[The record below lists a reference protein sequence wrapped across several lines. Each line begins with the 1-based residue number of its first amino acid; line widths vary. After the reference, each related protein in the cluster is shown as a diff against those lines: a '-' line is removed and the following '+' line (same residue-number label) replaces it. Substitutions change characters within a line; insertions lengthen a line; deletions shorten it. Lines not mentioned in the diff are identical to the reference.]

1 MSSGSNQPD
10 EAAQPTQGAEEAA
23 GETTGETVDDAK
35 PPDKTATDRAVRTPG
50 SAPDTGLSAI
60 RQEIRP
66 LLEDPKYDLLDEYWL
81 QQPFSYAAI
90 FRNTETEKQL
100 YHVIEPELSEAES
113 TLYQYLIH
121 ALEDQLL
128 YRTDLSRTDDAEEV
142 LEQEVRSEINDHPG
156 LNPQP
161 GEIAKVL
168 YYLRRDLVGYE
179 RIHPFMYDSEL
190 EEISCNGA
198 GEDNPIY
205 VYHRDHD
212 DLVTNIYFEEPEA
225 GVKGDNELRAFVQKL
240 AQRSGEDIST
250 ANPATGTALPD
261 GSRIQLTLE
270 EISPDG
276 PTFTIR
282 KFQEEP
288 FTPIDLIQSGT
299 FTAEQL
305 AYLWVLVENG
315 YSGLVSGGTGA
326 GKTTT
331 LNAIGLF
338 IPPGQKVVTIE
349 DTREVKLPQEN
360 SLSLL
365 TREPQVNDD
374 SVGIDM
380 FDLLKSSLRMRP
392 EYLVVGEVRGAEA
405 KNLFQAMNT
414 GHVSMATIHADSMV
428 SALSRLENDPMNIP
442 KNLISELGFVT
453 IQTAVPTDDGD
464 TIRRSKSV
472 IELTGYDSE
481 ADKLH
486 YKKTWEWD
494 PDRDAIVNESTSELF
509 KELRDEGVEPDTARR
524 ERQRVL
530 EYLADN
536 GITDYRPVT
545 KIIRAYQRAP
555 EVVLAQID
563 QGKIDFDR
571 LDALEEQGVA
581 ADE

>member
-1 MSSGSNQPD
+1 MSSGRNQSE
-10 EAAQPTQGAEEAA
+10 EAAQPTQEGEETV
-23 GETTGETVDDAK
+23 GETASEGG
-35 PPDKTATDRAVRTPG
+35 PPAETATNRAVRAPDST
-50 SAPDTGLSAI
+50 PDTGLSAI
-60 RQEIRP
+60 RQEIKP
-66 LLEDPKYDLLDEYWL
+66 LLEDPKYNLLDEYWL

-90 FRNTETEKQL
+90 FRNIETEKQL
-100 YHVIEPELSEAES
+100 YHVIEPKLSEAES
-113 TLYQYLIH
+113 NLYQYLTH
-121 ALEDQLL
+121 ALKDQLL
-128 YRTDLSRTDDAEEV
+128 YRTDLSRTDDAEDV
-142 LEQEVRSEINDHPG
+142 LEQEVRDEVDDHPA

-161 GEIAKVL
+161 GEMAKVL

-179 RIHPFMYDSEL
+179 RIHPFMYDPDL

-198 GEDNPIY
+198 GVDNPIY

-212 DLVTNIYFEEPEA
+212 DLVTNIHFEEAEE
-225 GVKGDNELRAFVQKL
+225 GIEGDNELRAFVQKL

-338 IPPGQKVVTIE
+338 IPPGQKVITIE

-360 SLSLL
+360 SVSLL
-365 TREPQVNDD
+365 TREPQVDD
-374 SVGIDM
+374 DAAGIDM
-380 FDLLKSSLRMRP
+380 FDLLRSSLRMRP
-392 EYLVVGEVRGAEA
+392 EYLIVGEVRGAEA

-414 GHVSMATIHADSMV
+414 GHVSMATIHADSMR

-453 IQTAVPTDDGD
+453 IQTAVPEDDGD
-464 TIRRSKSV
+464 TIRRSKSI

-481 ADKLH
+481 ADELH
-486 YKKTWEWD
+486 YKTTWAWGAD
-494 PDRDAIVNESTSELF
+494 QDMMIDESTSELF
-509 KELRDEGVEPDTARR
+509 RELRDEGVDPDNARV

-536 GITDYRPVT
+536 GITGYHPVT
-545 KIIRAYQRAP
+545 TIIRAFQRAP
-555 EVVLAQID
+555 EVVLGQID
-563 QGKIDFDR
+563 QGEIDFDR
-571 LDALEEQGVA
+571 LDALDEQGVTDDA
-581 ADE
+581 

>member
-1 MSSGSNQPD
+1 MSSGRNQS
-10 EAAQPTQGAEEAA
+10 EKAGHSVQEGEETV
-23 GETTGETVDDAK
+23 GETAHEEGG
-35 PPDKTATDRAVRTPG
+35 PPAETATNHAVQ
-50 SAPDTGLSAI
+50 APDSTPDSGLSTI
-60 RQEIRP
+60 RQEIKP
-66 LLEDPKYDLLDEYWL
+66 LLEDPKYNLLDEYWL
-81 QQPFSYAAI
+81 EQPFSYAAI
-90 FRNTETEKQL
+90 FRNVETEKQL
-100 YHVIEPELSEAES
+100 YHVIEPKLSEAES
-113 TLYQYLIH
+113 ELYQYLTH
-121 ALEDQLL
+121 ALKDQLL
-128 YRTDLSRTDDAEEV
+128 YRTDLSQTDDAEDV
-142 LEQEVRSEINDHPG
+142 LEQEVRDEIDDHPA

-179 RIHPFMYDSEL
+179 RVHPFMYDPEL

-198 GEDNPIY
+198 GIDNPIY

-212 DLVTNIYFEEPEA
+212 DLVTNIHFKEAEEGIE
-225 GVKGDNELRAFVQKL
+225 GDNELRAFVQKL

-270 EISPDG
+270 EISPEG

-338 IPPGQKVVTIE
+338 IPPGQKVITIE

-360 SLSLL
+360 SVSLL
-365 TREPQVNDD
+365 TREPQVDD
-374 SVGIDM
+374 DVAGINM

-392 EYLVVGEVRGAEA
+392 EYLIVGEVRGAEA

-414 GHVSMATIHADSMV
+414 GHVSMATIHADSMR

-453 IQTAVPTDDGD
+453 IQTAVPEDDGD
-464 TIRRSKSV
+464 TIRRSKSI
-472 IELTGYDSE
+472 IEVTGYDSE
-481 ADKLH
+481 ADELH
-486 YKKTWEWD
+486 YKKTWTWGAD
-494 PDRDAIVNESTSELF
+494 KDMMIDESSSELF
-509 KELRDEGVEPDTARR
+509 KKLRDEGVDPENARL

-536 GITDYRPVT
+536 GITGYHPVT
-545 KIIRAYQRAP
+545 TIIRAFQRAP

-563 QGKIDFDR
+563 QGEINFDR
-571 LDALEEQGVA
+571 LDALEEQGLTDDA
-581 ADE
+581 